1 MKSLVLILPAALRAL
16 GNGVAVALGH
26 DVAPGNTY
34 VIGLAPTGEEP
45 ATHYGCHTWATDG
58 FAVMIGIV
66 TSGIVPDGTSTELST
81 MALGVRAQHP
91 SLASGL
97 IWSELPSGTDAYQHF
112 QTTIAANSLQR
123 INGVI

>member
-1 MKSLVLILPAALRAL
+1 MKSLVLILPAALRDL

-34 VIGLAPTGEEP
+34 SVGLSPTGSEP

-58 FAVMIGIV
+58 FAVMIGIL
-66 TSGIVPDGTSTELST
+66 TSGIVPDGTSESLST
-81 MALGVRAQHP
+81 LALGVRAQHP

-97 IWSELPSGTDAYQHF
+97 IWSELPAGTDAYQHC
-112 QTTIAANSLQR
+112 QTTIAANGLQR
-123 INGVI
+123 IEGTL